1 MVHLRNILAS
11 LALTSTVIGH
21 PGHDPREEALERR
34 SYYDSIP
41 QNKRSLSH
49 CEANLKARGLEQRAL
64 ARRGALATDMRQKRG
79 LPVVMGNTTLDAERL
94 LLVANQLAE
103 KRDTASVLNTTHLS
117 NDTSINMDVTE
128 EYLFGNG
135 SCTLVPEVTQGPY
148 YVEGEYIR
156 KNITETQEGIP
167 LTLDIQ
173 VIDVNTC
180 EPVPDV
186 FIDFWHC
193 NATGV
198 YSGII
203 TSGNGDSSDTVNVNT
218 TFLRGIAETDTEGV
232 ATFESIVPGHYT
244 SRANHVHVV
253 THTNTTLYVNGTM
266 SSGSVQHVGQLF
278 FDMSLLEQVEA
289 TYPYNTNTQDWTT
302 NSEDSILS
310 EETATDG
317 VDPVVR
323 YILLGDD
330 ITDGVLAWISM
341 GVDMTNNQTITPAGN
356 YYRTGGVMDSSSSG
370 MGGGLG
376 GGDDGGPGNS
386 TSNSTAGAPPS

>member
-1 MVHLRNILAS
+1 MVHFKNILAS
-11 LALTSTVIGH
+11 LALASAAAAH

-34 SYYDSIP
+34 TYYDSVP
-41 QNKRSLSH
+41 QTKRSLSH
-49 CEANLKARGLEQRAL
+49 CEARIKARGLGQRSL
-64 ARRGALATDMRQKRG
+64 ARRDALATNMRQKRG
-79 LPVVMGNTTLDAERL
+79 LPAAM
-94 LLVANQLAE
+94 E
-103 KRDTASVLNTTHLS
+103 KRDAASVLNTTHLS

-128 EYLFGNG
+128 EDLFGNG
-135 SCTLVPEVTQGPY
+135 SCILVPEF
-148 YVEGEYIR
+148 IR
-156 KNITETQEGIP
+156 KNITENQEGVPI
-167 LTLDIQ
+167 TLDIQ

-186 FIDFWHC
+186 YIDFWHC

-198 YSGII
+198 YSGIV
-203 TSGNGDSSDTVNVNT
+203 TSGNGDSLDTVNVNT
-218 TFLRGIAETDTEGV
+218 TFLRDIAETDTEGV

-244 SRANHVHVV
+244 SRANHVHIV

-278 FDMSLLEQVEA
+278 FDMSLLKQVEA

-317 VDPVVR
+317 VDPVVE

-341 GVDMTNNQTITPAGN
+341 GVDMINNQTITPAGN

-370 MGGGLG
+370 MGGGMGG
-376 GGDDGGPGNS
+376 GGDEPGNG
-386 TSNSTAGAPPS
+386 TSNGTAGAPPS